1 MRVLF
6 VTSECAGLFKQGGLG
21 DVSYALP
28 VALRTLGVHMAV
40 ALPYYEKIKAPHVA
54 CVGQLAVDFDRR
66 RELIFVFKTS
76 LPGSTIPVY
85 LFRHPLFNH
94 YKTANMAEA
103 FAFFS
108 KAVAQF
114 YLYANPLLG
123 GPYDI
128 VHCQDWHTAL
138 VPMLIGEERKV
149 GKKVGTLASAQ
160 VRTVFTIH
168 NHLYK
173 GETGVMTILKLGL
186 PRSLFHVYETSLGSA
201 IKLMREA
208 LEYADQ
214 ITTVSPT
221 YARELITHEHGD
233 EINAVMKRRANNVV
247 GILNGI
253 DQHRWNPRT
262 DASLVHTYDKG
273 SVKSGK
279 SSNKHALRTSFRLP
293 ESSGPL
299 FGFVGRLEF
308 RQKGL
313 DLIMKAVETLATQNF
328 QLFLLGEG
336 SAKSQLKLA
345 EFAKRHG
352 NVRFVHT
359 FDERLARRVYA
370 AADVILV
377 PSKFE
382 PCGLIQMI
390 AQRYGALPLVRK
402 TGGLADSV
410 TDGKTGFV
418 FETYRAGALAQK
430 MHHAIA
436 LYLTKPETWQ
446 RMMALAMRQDFSWD
460 KSAKEYRNLY
470 RKLLTP

>member
-1 MRVLF
+1 MNVLF
-6 VTSECAGLFKQGGLG
+6 VTSECVPFFKLGGLG

-28 VALRTLGVHMAV
+28 VALHKVKVHISIV
-40 ALPYYEKIKAPHVA
+40 LPYYEKMNVAHVR

-66 RELIFVFKTS
+66 RELVFVFKTT

-85 LFRHPLFNH
+85 LFRHPLCNH
-94 YKTANMAEA
+94 YKTANMAES

-114 YLYANPLLG
+114 YLYANELLG

-149 GKKVGTLASAQ
+149 GTKTKTLASAR

-186 PRSLFHVYETSLGSA
+186 PKSLFHVYDTNLGSA

-221 YARELITHEHGD
+221 YARELITSEHGD
-233 EINAVMKRRANNVV
+233 EINAVMKRRADKVV

-253 DQHRWNPRT
+253 DQDRWNPRNDT
-262 DASLVHTYDKG
+262 ALLESYDAA
-273 SVKSGK
+273 SVTSGK
-279 SSNKHALRTSFRLP
+279 LKNKRALFSSFHVA
-293 ESSGPL
+293 ESTGPL

-313 DLIMKAVETLATQNF
+313 DLITKAIETLSTENF
-328 QLFLLGEG
+328 QLFILGQG
-336 SAKSQLKLA
+336 SPKSQVKLT
-345 EFAKRHG
+345 ELMKHHP
-352 NVRFVHT
+352 NVHFINS
-359 FDERLARRVYA
+359 FDERLARRIYA
-370 AADVILV
+370 GADVMLV

-390 AQRYGALPLVRK
+390 AMRYGTLPLVRK

-410 TDGKTGFV
+410 VDGKTGFV
-418 FETYRAGALAQK
+418 FEKYRANALTAK
-430 MHHAIA
+430 MHEAIRV
-436 LYLTKPETWQ
+436 YLVHQEKWHK
-446 RMMALAMRQDFSWD
+446 MVKAAMQQDFSWD
-460 KSAKEYRNLY
+460 ASAKKYRSLY
-470 RKLLTP
+470 QKLIKS

>member
-1 MRVLF
+1 MKVLF
-6 VTSECAGLFKQGGLG
+6 VTSECVPFFKLGGLG

-28 VALRTLGVHMAV
+28 VALRRLGVNV
-40 ALPYYEKIKAPHVA
+40 SIVLPYYEKIKASHVR

-66 RELIFVFKTS
+66 RELVFVFKTVM
-76 LPGSTIPVY
+76 PVSTIPVY
-85 LFRHPLFNH
+85 LFRHPLCNH
-94 YKTANMAEA
+94 YKTTNMAEA

-114 YLYANPLLG
+114 YLYANTLLG

-149 GKKVGTLASAQ
+149 GKKVGTLESSR

-186 PRSLFHVYETSLGSA
+186 PRNLFHVYETNLGSA

-221 YARELITHEHGD
+221 YARELITSEHGD
-233 EINAVMKRRANNVV
+233 EINAVMKRRADKVV

-253 DQHRWNPRT
+253 DQDRWNPRT
-262 DASLVHTYDKG
+262 DAAIVHPFDVG

-279 SSNKHALRTSFRLP
+279 LRNKRALFASFHLA
-293 ESSGPL
+293 ESPGPL

-313 DLIMKAVETLATQNF
+313 DLIIKAIDMLSTENF
-328 QLFLLGEG
+328 QLFILGAG
-336 SAKSQLKLA
+336 SPKNQMKLTA
-345 EFAKRHG
+345 CTKHHP
-352 NVRFVHT
+352 NVHFIHS
-359 FDERLARRVYA
+359 FDERLARRIYA
-370 AADVILV
+370 GADVMLV

-410 TDGKTGFV
+410 TDGTTGFV
-418 FETYRAGALAQK
+418 FEKYRASALAAA
-430 MHHAIA
+430 MHEAIA
-436 LYLTKPETWQ
+436 LYLAKPQKWR
-446 RMMALAMRQDFSWD
+446 RMVAAAMRQDFSWAT
-460 KSAKEYRNLY
+460 SAKKYRDLY
-470 RKLLTP
+470 QKLTKT